1 MLSITPFLWFDTQ
14 AEEAMN
20 FYATVFPNART
31 VAVHRAGERVQ
42 SVTFELEGQRFM
54 GLNAGPLFRFN
65 EAVSFF
71 VSCDTQQ
78 DVDTLWEKL
87 LVNGG
92 TPTQCGW
99 LKDQFGLSW
108 QIIPAI
114 LPKLLG
120 DPDRAKAGR
129 AMQAMLQMV
138 KIDGPALQRAFDGA

>member
-1 MLSITPFLWFDTQ
+1 MLSITPFLWFDAQ

-20 FYATVFPNART
+20 FYATVFPNAKT
-31 VAVHRAGERVQ
+31 IAVHRAGDKVQ

-54 GLNAGPLFRFN
+54 GLNAGPMFRFN

-87 LVNGG
+87 LANGG

-108 QIIPAI
+108 QIIPAV

-129 AMQAMLQMV
+129 AVQAMLQMV
-138 KIDGPALQRAFDGA
+138 KIDGAALQRAFDGA

>member
-20 FYATVFPNART
+20 FYATVFPNAKKI
-31 VAVHRAGERVQ
+31 AVHRTGDKVQ

-54 GLNAGPLFRFN
+54 GLNAGPMFRFT

-71 VSCDTQQ
+71 VHCETQQ
-78 DVDTLWEKL
+78 EVDTLWEKL
-87 LVNGG
+87 LAHGG
-92 TPTQCGW
+92 TPSQCGW

-114 LPKLLG
+114 LPTLLG

-129 AMQAMLQMV
+129 ALQAMLQMG
-138 KIDGPALQRAFDGA
+138 KIDGPALQRAFDGR